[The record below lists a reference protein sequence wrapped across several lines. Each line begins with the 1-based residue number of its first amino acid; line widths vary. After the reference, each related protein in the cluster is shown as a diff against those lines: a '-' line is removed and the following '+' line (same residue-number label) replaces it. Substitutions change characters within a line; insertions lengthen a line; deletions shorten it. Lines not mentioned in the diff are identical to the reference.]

1 MTDRTPRP
9 HHPAI
14 LGAGHVSAAGTAT
27 PHVKQART
35 RTVTQS
41 AQRDPE
47 FHVPNDLHRAQR
59 SRHRPLQTPAAHP
72 SEHSPSD
79 AQEALAFAMKWRHW
93 GGGDDEDIFV
103 QFGLNTCQYFLRVRK
118 LLSTPAA
125 AALSPDEKAHL
136 RQICFT
142 RLHDGGLPTVESNP
156 VAPHNS

>member
-1 MTDRTPRP
+1 MSPTTYTERS
-9 HHPAI
+9 
-14 LGAGHVSAAGTAT
+14 GHDTAHFRHLRHIRVST
-27 PHVKQART
+27 H
-35 RTVTQS
+35 
-41 AQRDPE
+41 
-47 FHVPNDLHRAQR
+47 L
-59 SRHRPLQTPAAHP
+59 
-72 SEHSPSD
+72 SD